1 MEFGVYKGSSFMRLL
16 AFRDLLEKGANRK
29 LVGFDAFGRFPKNLQ
44 LESDLKFVQRFEN
57 EGGDGMT
64 KSELEGHLVNKK
76 ASNFELIEGDIMQTL
91 PTYIDDNPEL
101 KLSLIHIDVDV
112 YELSKLI
119 LELLWEN
126 LEFGGVL
133 MLDDYGT
140 VAGETK
146 AVDEFFNGKAQVN
159 NLPYYHVPAYIVK
172 S

>member
-1 MEFGVYKGSSFMRLL
+1 
-16 AFRDLLEKGANRK
+16 
-29 LVGFDAFGRFPKNLQ
+29 
-44 LESDLKFVQRFEN
+44 
-57 EGGDGMT
+57 MT

-112 YELSKLI
+112 YEPSKLI

-126 LEFGGVL
+126 LESGGVL